1 MKKPNKR
8 SNFFVCSIVRINL
21 FNSIK
26 NPLQLFLQN
35 TASINYLFHWCE
47 GSLGVRGGN
56 HGGAII
62 KSVDEKRGIFG
73 ECIAKILM
81 KKEV

>member
-8 SNFFVCSIVRINL
+8 SNFFVYSIVRINL

-35 TASINYLFHWCE
+35 TASSNYLFHWCE
-47 GSLGVRGGN
+47 GSLDR
-56 HGGAII
+56 GAII

>member
-35 TASINYLFHWCE
+35 TASINYLFHLCE
-47 GSLGVRGGN
+47 GSLGVHR
-56 HGGAII
+56 GAII

-73 ECIAKILM
+73 ECIAKIFM